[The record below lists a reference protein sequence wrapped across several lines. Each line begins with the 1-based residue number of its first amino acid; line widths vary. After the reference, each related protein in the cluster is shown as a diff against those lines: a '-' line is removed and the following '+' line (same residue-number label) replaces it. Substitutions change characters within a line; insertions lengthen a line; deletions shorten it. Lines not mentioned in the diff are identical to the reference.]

1 MSNLLKFNSVVI
13 HNNEKMVIDSNR
25 IVDEIIE
32 HRRMISANN
41 GGAPVADEDG
51 FVCGLDAATVE
62 QLVSDEEQQEN
73 VTPYVPDFEKLRQQE
88 EEILNLAREDAEVIR
103 QEAKAE
109 GFEQG
114 LTEGRKAA
122 EEEFAKRMQELE
134 SEFDVRTQQLEDEY
148 NRKRADMEPELVET
162 LLEVFSKIT
171 YTIADNKKD
180 MVLSLINGVLKNTE
194 MSKEYL
200 IKVSEDD
207 YNFLIANKELI
218 NKGTSKDIKID
229 ICVEPQL
236 KRNQCIIESDVGVFD
251 CSLDIQ
257 LQNLISDIRVL
268 SCLED

>member
-32 HRRMISANN
+32 HRRMISSNN
-41 GGAPVADEDG
+41 GGAPIADEDG
-51 FVCGLDAATVE
+51 FVCGLDAAMVE
-62 QLVSDEEQQEN
+62 QLVSDEEPQEAP
-73 VTPYVPDFEKLRQQE
+73 TPYVPDFEKLRQQE
-88 EEILNLAREDAEVIR
+88 EEILNLAREDAETIR
-103 QEAKAE
+103 QEAQNE

-114 LTEGRKAA
+114 LAEGRQAA
-122 EEEFAKRMQELE
+122 EEELAKRMKELE
-134 SEFDVRTQQLEDEY
+134 SEFIVRTQQLEDDY
-148 NRKRADMEPELVET
+148 NRKRADMEPELVEA

-171 YTIADNKKD
+171 YTIADNKRD
-180 MVLSLINGVLKNTE
+180 MVLSLVNGVLKNTE

>member
-1 MSNLLKFNSVVI
+1 MSNLLKFNNVVI
-13 HNNEKMVIDSNR
+13 HQNEKMVIDSNR

-32 HRRMISANN
+32 QRRKIAANN
-41 GGAPVADEDG
+41 GGGPVADEDG
-51 FVCGLDAATVE
+51 FVCGLDAAMVE
-62 QLVSDEEQQEN
+62 QLVSDEEQVETAQ
-73 VTPYVPDFEKLRQQE
+73 PYVPDFEKLRQQE

-103 QEAKAE
+103 QEAKKE

-114 LTEGRKAA
+114 LVDGRREA
-122 EEEFAKRMQELE
+122 EEELARRMQELE
-134 SEFDVRTQQLEDEY
+134 SEFTVRTQQLEEEY
-148 NRKRADMEPELVET
+148 NRKRAQMEPELVDA

-171 YTIADNKKD
+171 YTIADNKRD
-180 MVLSLINGVLKNTE
+180 MVLSLVNGVLKNTE

-257 LQNLISDIRVL
+257 LQNLISDIKVL

>member
-32 HRRMISANN
+32 QRRMISANN
-41 GGAPVADEDG
+41 GGAPIADEDG
-51 FVCGLDAATVE
+51 FVCGLDAAMVE
-62 QLVSDEEQQEN
+62 QLVSDEEQQETP
-73 VTPYVPDFEKLRQQE
+73 VPYVPDFEKLRQQE

-103 QEAKAE
+103 QEAQKE

-114 LTEGRKAA
+114 LAEGRQAA
-122 EEEFAKRMQELE
+122 EEEFAKRMKELE
-134 SEFDVRTQQLEDEY
+134 SEFNVRTQQLEDDY
-148 NRKRADMEPELVET
+148 NRKRADMEPELVEA

-171 YTIADNKKD
+171 YTIADNKRD
-180 MVLSLINGVLKNTE
+180 MVLSLVNGVLKNTE

-207 YNFLIANKELI
+207 YNFLVANKELI